1 MITIAV
7 AVKGINIYIDM
18 QQVVYEGNVYDT
30 TIPLHHGNVSRPCI
44 SNVLMDQC
52 RHHLG

>member
-18 QQVVYEGNVYDT
+18 QQVVYEGKCLSDT
-30 TIPLHHGNVSRPCI
+30 TIPSHHGNVSRPYI
-44 SNVLMDQC
+44 SNVFWWISGDTA
-52 RHHLG
+52 